1 MRPARCDASVTPDLQ
16 RRRIIAKGNADILQ
30 HPVNLRF
37 DAFNPSGIQRIEM
50 RQHTP
55 DMRRWRGMGRCVR

>member
-1 MRPARCDASVTPDLQ
+1 MRPARCDASVTPNLQ
-16 RRRIIAKGNADILQ
+16 RCRIIAKCNADILQ

-37 DAFNPSGIQRIEM
+37 DAFNTSGIQRIEM

-55 DMRRWRGMGRCVR
+55 DMRRWQGMGRFLR